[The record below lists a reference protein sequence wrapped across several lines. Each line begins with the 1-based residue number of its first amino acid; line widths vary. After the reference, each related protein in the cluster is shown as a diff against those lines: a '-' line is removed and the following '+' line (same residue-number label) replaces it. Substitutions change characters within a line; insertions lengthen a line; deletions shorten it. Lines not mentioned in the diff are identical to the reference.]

1 MFYHFF
7 KLSAYIHQN
16 DFSKKKK
23 NPKQFTEDKELKHFI
38 YSYMKHSTDFN
49 SKRNF
54 NTKNDLVV

>member
-1 MFYHFF
+1 MI
-7 KLSAYIHQN
+7 SQ
-16 DFSKKKK
+16 KKKK

-38 YSYMKHSTDFN
+38 YSYMKHSIDFN